1 MAQVYL
7 TDEAREDLRDLDGS
21 ARCRVIKAMKKLEVQ
36 PEQRGEPLG
45 SQVTGDLTTFRK
57 LVVGDREFRIIY
69 RVEQDGRVCVVW
81 VIGRRV
87 DRECYALAVSRLQL
101 YVGRPHAE
109 HLQAALDEIWTPAP
123 LR

>member
-101 YVGRPHAE
+101 YVGSPHAE